1 MQHLHEIVKKAKYR
15 YQYIECIESNSRPIA
30 ISIRINV
37 SNLCFFPKI
46 ITGNEKPRISEICSK
61 SHQLQSRDAIQIDA
75 TFGHSLI

>member
-1 MQHLHEIVKKAKYR
+1 MKLLKRQNRGISAS
-15 YQYIECIESNSRPIA
+15 CIESNSRPIA

-37 SNLCFFPKI
+37 SNLCFFPKT
-46 ITGNEKPRISEICSK
+46 ITGNEKPRISESSK